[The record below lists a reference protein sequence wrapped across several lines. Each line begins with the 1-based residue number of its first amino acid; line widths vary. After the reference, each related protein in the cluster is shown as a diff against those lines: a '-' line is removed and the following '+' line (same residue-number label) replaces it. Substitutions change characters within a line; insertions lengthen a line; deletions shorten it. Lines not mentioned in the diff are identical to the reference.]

1 MWIKEVHRTK
11 FPCCFKNVLALGA
24 GRTVR
29 NLLRTNSIHTQFY
42 LSSIFSNSFTKLSN
56 FLKFRMISW
65 RRKFLFQKDAFSRQ
79 RGFLGEIWKWKS
91 PENYHFSIWKK
102 KRKKKKR
109 NLSNNVFHADTSKT
123 KRKSSTHN
131 QRWER
136 EREREKGHVD
146 FLKINRNERMIVFL
160 SKPTLNEHRNS
171 PARCLSVIVS
181 SRLIGIVW

>member
-102 KRKKKKR
+102 KEKRKKEICPTMSFTPTLVKP
-109 NLSNNVFHADTSKT
+109 NESLPLTISA
-123 KRKSSTHN
+123 
-131 QRWER
+131 ER
-136 EREREKGHVD
+136 ERERERKGTWTSW
-146 FLKINRNERMIVFL
+146 K
-160 SKPTLNEHRNS
+160 
-171 PARCLSVIVS
+171 
-181 SRLIGIVW
+181 